1 LSEKKRA
8 RIRDIEVKVLAE
20 LMRNSRKSDR
30 ELAKVV
36 GVSQP
41 TVTRTRTKLEREG
54 IIKEYTL
61 IPDFQKLGY
70 QIMAFLFMGS
80 QETMDKRKSEELR
93 KAVAKMENETPIATL
108 TVADGEGLG
117 KGRVVVIMLKDY
129 TSYVEKLGIIR
140 NLPNVEAGN
149 MESFLVDLSNER
161 NFRILSMK
169 QLAHHIEAFR
179 KGTEA

>member
-1 LSEKKRA
+1 M
-8 RIRDIEVKVLAE
+8 EVKVLAE

-41 TVTRTRTKLEREG
+41 TVTRVRTKLEREG

-61 IPDFQKLGY
+61 IPDFRKLGY
-70 QIMAFLFMGS
+70 ELMAFLFMGKP
-80 QETMDKRKSEELR
+80 ETMERKRSEELR
-93 KAVAKMENETPIATL
+93 KAVAEMEEKTPIATL
-108 TVADGEGLG
+108 TVADGIGLG
-117 KGRVVVIMLKDY
+117 KGRVVVILLKDY
-129 TSYVEKLGIIR
+129 SSYLEKLGVIR
-140 NLPNVEAGN
+140 NLPNIEAEK
-149 MESFLVDLSNER
+149 MEGFLVDLGNER

-179 KGTEA
+179 KPAEA